1 VTAALVPIVV
11 TDDLGQP
18 DGSEPPNGT
27 VQFVL
32 TESIISPQPC
42 AAKVVGCTRV
52 AGAIAQQ
59 LVAND
64 KDSSGSP
71 ISPATTMYRV
81 VDNTDGAAEED
92 FFITVPAVPPGSR
105 VVSDGVLAAGSN
117 LLTSATAAFTGA
129 DLGAYV
135 LVDNGTVLPPGTII
149 SEVVSSSE
157 VQLSR
162 TASANL
168 TGLTVM
174 VGASASLS
182 ELRPAE

>member
-1 VTAALVPIVV
+1 MTAALVPIVV

-18 DGSEPPNGT
+18 DGAEPPQGT

-32 TESIISPQPC
+32 TESIVSPQPC

-64 KDSSGSP
+64 KDSTGAAL
-71 ISPATTMYRV
+71 SPATTMYRV

-105 VVSDGVLAAGSN
+105 SVSDGVLEQGSN
-117 LLTSATAAFTGA
+117 VLTSATADFTDA

-135 LVDNGTVLPPGTII
+135 LVNNGTVLLPGVQIQT
-149 SEVVSSSE
+149 VVSSSE
-157 VQLSR
+157 VTLTAS
-162 TASANL
+162 ASANL

-174 VGASASLS
+174 VGASVSLS